1 MNEYIEIEIKHKTI
15 QNETIDYS
23 FDPENFKRVPFQKYD
38 HDFTIFFNG
47 NPYKTNRF
55 IADILSLIIC
65 KLGNIDEY
73 FRLQSSFFGPLSTEN
88 CVSLLL
94 TIEKVYSQNLEDF
107 SIEN

>member
-1 MNEYIEIEIKHKTI
+1 MINHIQNILNEYIEIEIKHKTI

-55 IADILSLIIC
+55 IADILSPKIS
-65 KLGNIDEY
+65 KLGNIDECI
-73 FRLQSSFFGPLSTEN
+73 RLLKNIF
-88 CVSLLL
+88 
-94 TIEKVYSQNLEDF
+94 
-107 SIEN
+107 